1 MELTI
6 LIICFIFGIVIT
18 YKAIQYDENM
28 APLCVYP
35 IALSFLSG
43 LIIYFKYIQPLF

>member
-6 LIICFIFGIVIT
+6 LIICFIFGISIT
-18 YKAIQYDENM
+18 YKAIKYDENI

-43 LIIYFKYIQPLF
+43 LIIYFKYIKLLF

>member
-1 MELTI
+1 MELAI
-6 LIICFIFGIVIT
+6 LIICSIFGIVFT
-18 YKAIQYDENM
+18 YKAIKYDEDL

-43 LIIYFKYIQPLF
+43 LIIYFKYIKPLF

>member
-6 LIICFIFGIVIT
+6 LIICFIFGIVFT
-18 YKAIQYDENM
+18 YKAIKYDENM

-35 IALSFLSG
+35 IALSFLSA
-43 LIIYFKYIQPLF
+43 LIIYFKYINSLF

>member
-1 MELTI
+1 MELAI
-6 LIICFIFGIVIT
+6 LIICFIFGIVVT
-18 YKAIQYDENM
+18 YKAIQYDEDM

-43 LIIYFKYIQPLF
+43 LIIYFKYIEPLF